1 MLLRELMQTLLL
13 KEIYTVLKNFD
24 EFWQGETL
32 QRQAVVDA
40 INAKNSTIIKA
51 LIGNE
56 KIRKTYSTVVD
67 GVELFDFSG
76 LVSLIRYKE
85 YWQNSYT
92 RYRSSI
98 GLTVDGLYLD
108 YNSDVVLSFPYK
120 DCVLEGGMTKEESSK
135 QEIFY
140 NETIAQD
147 EVDRLLE
154 PKVLCNAVR
163 FTKNGPESVAELT
176 NTDNLIVKGNNL
188 LVLHSLVE
196 RYRGKIKLIYI
207 DPPYNTE
214 NDSFEYNDKFS
225 RSTWLTFMKNRL
237 EIAKS
242 LLSDDGAIFVQCDDK
257 EQAYLKVLMDEIFEY
272 KETIVALTST
282 PSGVNAINVK
292 RGEQMFKLKEYILF
306 YAKKK
311 SYRFKPL
318 FIKSK
323 FNKNYKYEVKKNGE
337 MYEVRDLSDNMTE
350 KELEEYCLNN
360 PNYIYSLEKNNKK
373 AGDKIKQEIERSKQN
388 EKQVIEFLNS
398 KGREMLIYD
407 GGVFISLKE
416 RIITE
421 KNKNYYG
428 VLIGDLWD
436 DEVFQTSASEG
447 GVRLKN
453 GKKPE
458 KLLERIINLTTEKGD
473 IVLDF
478 HLGSGTTCAV
488 AHKMGRQYIGVEQ
501 IDNQIDLCLTR
512 LNNVINGEQSGI
524 SSSVNWQGGGGF
536 VYFELA
542 KFNQNFIDD
551 IVNAKDTQALLDI
564 LYSNKFT
571 NHAHLNYQVQLENLL
586 GTNYQNKNETVEFM
600 DFSLKKQKE
609 LLIALLDK
617 NQLYVNLSEMDD
629 IDFAIT
635 EQDKLFTRS
644 FYQNT

>member
-1 MLLRELMQTLLL
+1 MQTLLL
-13 KEIYTVLKNFD
+13 KEIYAVLKNFD

-32 QRQAVVDA
+32 QRQVVVDA
-40 INAKNSTIIKA
+40 INAKNSELIKA
-51 LIGNE
+51 LVANE
-56 KIRKTYSTVVD
+56 KVRKTYSTVID
-67 GVELFDFSG
+67 SVELFDFSG
-76 LVSLIRYKE
+76 LISLIRYKE
-85 YWQNSYT
+85 YWQDSYT

-120 DCVLEGGMTKEESSK
+120 DCVLEGGMTKEESLK
-135 QEIFY
+135 QEVFY
-140 NETIAQD
+140 NEIVAQD
-147 EVDRLLE
+147 EIDRLFE

-163 FTKNGPESVAELT
+163 FTQKGIESVTKLT
-176 NTDNLIVKGNNL
+176 ETDNFIVKGNNL

-196 RYRGKIKLIYI
+196 KYRGKVKLIYI

-214 NDSFEYNDKFS
+214 NDSFEYNDRFS

-272 KETIVALTST
+272 KETIVVLTST

-306 YAKKK
+306 YAKNK

-323 FNKNYKYEVKKNGE
+323 FNKNYKYEVVKKDGN
-337 MYEVRDLSDNMTE
+337 YEIKDLSLDMTE

-360 PNYIYSLEKNNKK
+360 PNNIYSLEKNNKK
-373 AGDKIKQEIERSKQN
+373 AGDKIKQEIEKSKQN
-388 EKQVIEFLNS
+388 NNQVIEFLNS
-398 KGREMLIYD
+398 KGKEMLIYD

-416 RIITE
+416 RIVTE

-436 DEVFQTSASEG
+436 DEIFQTSASEG
-447 GVRLKN
+447 GVNLKN

-458 KLLERIINLTTEKGD
+458 KLLERIINLATDKGD

-488 AHKMGRQYIGVEQ
+488 AHKMGRQYIGIEQ

-512 LNNVINGEQSGI
+512 LKNVINGESSGI
-524 SSSVNWQGGGGF
+524 SDFVNWQGGGEF
-536 VYFELA
+536 IYFELA
-542 KFNQNFIDD
+542 KFNQSFVDD
-551 IVNAKDTQALLDI
+551 IMNAKETQALLDI
-564 LYSNKFT
+564 LHSDKFAS
-571 NHAHLNYQVQLENLL
+571 HANLNYQVQLNDLL
-586 GTNYQNKNETVEFM
+586 NTTYQNNNEVIGFM
-600 DFSLKKQKE
+600 DLSLKKQKE

-617 NQLYVNLSEMDD
+617 NQLYVNSSEMDD

-635 EQDKLFTRS
+635 EQDKIFTRN
-644 FYQNT
+644 FYQDVK